1 MVSGCPEIKYCCE
14 IYIMKRI
21 SSSSMKEHNSING
34 PRTIS
39 VWQRRRKHFMSF
51 MSTISEKT
59 ETSSTACGSFQSQE
73 TTQAR
78 HSAD

>member
-14 IYIMKRI
+14 IYIMKKM

-34 PRTIS
+34 PRPIS
-39 VWQRRRKHFMSF
+39 VWQRRRNHVMSF

-59 ETSSTACGSFQSQE
+59 ETSSTPCGSFQSQE

-78 HSAD
+78 NSAD